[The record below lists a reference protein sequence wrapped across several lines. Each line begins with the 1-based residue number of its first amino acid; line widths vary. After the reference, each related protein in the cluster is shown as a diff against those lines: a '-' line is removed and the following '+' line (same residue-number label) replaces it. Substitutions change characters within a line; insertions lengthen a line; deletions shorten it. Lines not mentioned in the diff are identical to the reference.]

1 MNIDVFF
8 KNDLQTSKTVELSM
22 YPNIPGIDEVIQ
34 HKLLGHQLIETKNG
48 YLLLLDL
55 ENPDTEEKY
64 TYSFADIKEVDPQ
77 NFSQDF
83 SKYYL
88 YCYNRAIEIKKNGLR
103 ELLESGVK
111 LTEDQH
117 DLLNS
122 SEEIDTYR
130 ILFKK

>member
-8 KNDLQTSKTVELSM
+8 KNDLQTSKTVEVSM
-22 YPNIPGIDEVIQ
+22 YPNIPGNDEVIQ

-48 YLLLLDL
+48 YVLLLDL

-64 TYSFADIKEVDPQ
+64 TYSFANIKEVNPQ
-77 NFSQDF
+77 GFSQDF

-117 DLLNS
+117 GLLNS

-130 ILFKK
+130 IMFKK